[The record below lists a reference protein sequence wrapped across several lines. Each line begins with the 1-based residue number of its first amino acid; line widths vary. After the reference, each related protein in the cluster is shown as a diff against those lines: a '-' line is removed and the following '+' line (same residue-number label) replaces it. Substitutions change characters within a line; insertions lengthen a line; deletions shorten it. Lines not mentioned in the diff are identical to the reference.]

1 MSLAAGAALKMLTIG
16 IDFGTTN
23 CSAAIWR
30 DGHIELIP
38 LEGGLTVMPSTL
50 CFTKEH
56 ELHFGRTAIELY
68 LALIGRIPIR
78 YKFTDLREL
87 ASVYEQELHE
97 PFIDASNGMVLV
109 SSAGEDEILDLPAR
123 LFQSLKTALRD
134 PHFHGATI
142 FGQYYAVEDL
152 IAEVLRRI
160 RRYAEAYLGEKVEAA
175 VIGRP
180 VTYAPAIQSSSVS
193 PEEINRV
200 AHERMLVA
208 ARNAGFAHAALE
220 REPVAAARHL
230 RRLLPEESCAL
241 IFDFGGGT
249 LDLALV
255 QVSSAERPE
264 ILATHGVLLG
274 GDDFDSAIM
283 EHALLKHFGL
293 GTTLGPK
300 QLPFPHNLLDP
311 LLHWQTIS
319 LLATPANAAHV
330 AAIKRQSNAPD
341 TIENLQRVVREGL
354 GFRLFQLIEAA
365 KIELSDASVASISLH
380 EKGLDIEERLMRSQ
394 FVTAITD
401 HLGRIENA
409 LGSILRQAQLTPG
422 DVDTVL
428 MTGGSSLVPV
438 VQSMLKRMF
447 GADAVRTADPFTS
460 IAAGLGII
468 AAQDGVCQPLDGVV
482 SSATQARLEA
492 EAVAIGDRVVFF
504 RGQQSVEGLVVGRAG
519 GYMHDAILVIEF
531 WDSEIE
537 QFVSTM
543 RHETKVRRVADEPGA
558 AV

>member
-1 MSLAAGAALKMLTIG
+1 MLSIG

-23 CSAAIWR
+23 CSASISR
-30 DGHIELIP
+30 GGQRELIP
-38 LEGGLTVMPSTL
+38 LEEGLTVMPSTI
-50 CFTKEH
+50 CFTKEQ
-56 ELHFGRTAIELY
+56 EVHFGRTAIELY
-68 LALIGRIPIR
+68 LSLIGQVPIR

-87 ASVYEQELHE
+87 ASVFEGELDD
-97 PFIDASNGMVLV
+97 PFIDANNGMVLV

-123 LFQSLKTALRD
+123 LFRSLKTALRD

-142 FGQYYAVEDL
+142 YGRYYAVEDL

-160 RRYAEAYLGEKVEAA
+160 RSHAEAYLGEPVEAA

-180 VTYAPAIQSSSVS
+180 VSYAPAIQPAHVTA
-193 PEEINRV
+193 EEINRV

-208 ARNAGFAHAALE
+208 ARKAGFGHAALE

-230 RRLLPEESCAL
+230 RRLLPEGSCAL

-249 LDLALV
+249 LDLALI
-255 QVSSAERPE
+255 QVSRAERPE
-264 ILATHGVLLG
+264 ILATHGLALG

-283 EHALLKHFGL
+283 EHALLKHFGA

-300 QLPFPHNLLDP
+300 GLPFPHNLLEP
-311 LLHWQTIS
+311 LFHWQTIS
-319 LLATPANAAHV
+319 LLATPANAAHI
-330 AAIKRQSNAPD
+330 AAVKRQSNAPQAV
-341 TIENLQRVVREGL
+341 ENLQRLVREGL

-365 KIELSDASVASISLH
+365 KIELSDATEARISLH
-380 EKGLDIEERLMRSQ
+380 EKGLHIDERLTRDQ
-394 FVTAITD
+394 FVKAITE
-401 HLGRIENA
+401 HLGQIEKA
-409 LGSILRQAQLTPG
+409 LDAVLRQAQLSPAA
-422 DVDTVL
+422 VDTVL

-438 VQSMLKRMF
+438 VQGMVKRLF
-447 GADAVRTADPFTS
+447 GSDRVRTADPFTS

-468 AAQDGVCQPLDGVV
+468 ASQDGLVQPLEGVV

-492 EAVAIGDRVVFF
+492 EAVAIGDGVVFW
-504 RGQQSVEGLVVGRAG
+504 RGPQSVEGLVVGRAG
-519 GYMHDAILVIEF
+519 GQLHDATLIIEF

-543 RHETKVRRVADEPGA
+543 RHETKVKRVKDEQQES
-558 AV
+558 V

>member
-1 MSLAAGAALKMLTIG
+1 MVREGQL
-16 IDFGTTN
+16 
-23 CSAAIWR
+23 
-30 DGHIELIP
+30 ELIP
-38 LEGGLTVMPSTL
+38 LEGGLTVMPSTI
-50 CFTKEH
+50 CFTKEQ
-56 ELHFGRTAIELY
+56 EVYFGRTAIELY
-68 LALIGRIPIR
+68 LSLIGQVPIR

-87 ASVYEQELHE
+87 ASVFESELND
-97 PFIDASNGMVLV
+97 PFVNADNGMVLV
-109 SSAGEDEILDLPAR
+109 STAGEDEILDLPAR

-142 FGQYYAVEDL
+142 YGHYYAVEDL

-160 RRYAEAYLGEKVEAA
+160 RRYAEAYLGEPVEAA

-180 VTYAPAIQSSSVS
+180 VSYVPLTQPAHVT
-193 PEEINRV
+193 PEEINCV

-208 ARNAGFAHAALE
+208 ARKAGFGQAALE

-230 RRLLPEESCAL
+230 RRLLPEGSCAL

-255 QVSSAERPE
+255 QISRAERPQ
-264 ILATHGVLLG
+264 ILATHGLTLG

-283 EHALLKHFGL
+283 EHALLKHFGA

-300 QLPFPHNLLDP
+300 GLPFPQNLLEP

-319 LLATPANAAHV
+319 LLATPANAAHI
-330 AAIKRQSNAPD
+330 AAVKRQSNVPQAV
-341 TIENLQRVVREGL
+341 ENLQRLVREGL

-365 KIELSDASVASISLH
+365 KIALSDATATQISLH
-380 EKGLDIEERLMRSQ
+380 EKGLHIDEGLTRRQ
-394 FVTAITD
+394 FVSAITQ
-401 HLGRIENA
+401 HLGQIENA
-409 LGSILRQAQLTPG
+409 LEATLRQAQLAPQA
-422 DVDTVL
+422 VDTVL

-438 VQSMLKRMF
+438 VQGMIKRLF
-447 GADAVRTADPFTS
+447 GPDKVRTADPFTS

-468 AAQDGVCQPLDGVV
+468 ASQDGVVQPLAGIE

-492 EAVAIGDRVVFF
+492 EAVAIGDRVIFW

-519 GYMHDAILVIEF
+519 GQLHDATLIIEF

-543 RHETKVRRVADEPGA
+543 RHETKVRRVQDEQQENA
-558 AV
+558 